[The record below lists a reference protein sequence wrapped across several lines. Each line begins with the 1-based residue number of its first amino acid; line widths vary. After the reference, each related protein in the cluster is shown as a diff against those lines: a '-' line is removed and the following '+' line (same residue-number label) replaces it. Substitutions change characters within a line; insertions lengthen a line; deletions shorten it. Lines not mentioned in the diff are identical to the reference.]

1 MDYTDMTPDELRGL
15 AASIEAKRIYSEHTG
30 GEVPPASRAASV
42 PAPFAREV
50 EVGGATYTVDMR
62 RFKSREFV
70 KMLARIQDEG
80 DSAPVSEQ
88 MEAFD
93 YVLEPCAG
101 DIERAVEREMGY
113 VDFER
118 YYEIASAI
126 FEAVNAKN

>member
-1 MDYTDMTPDELRGL
+1 MDYSDMTPEELRGL
-15 AASIEAKRIYSEHTG
+15 AASMEAKGMFEAHTG
-30 GEVPPASRAASV
+30 GEVPPTGRKDAV
-42 PAPFAREV
+42 PPRFARVVEV
-50 EVGGATYTVDMR
+50 EGTAYTVDMR

-80 DSAPVSEQ
+80 DAAGVSEQ

-93 YVLEPCAG
+93 YALEPCSAA
-101 DIERAVEREMGY
+101 IEAAVENELGY